1 MTSLTPGV
9 RSSSCL
15 TTHHVRAA
23 ESINAKLTATMG
35 THSMLSITEITWH
48 RPSRTALI
56 CPTSRLI
63 NENFGAWTA
72 LMLGLS
78 RSP

>member
-35 THSMLSITEITWH
+35 THSMLSITEIT
-48 RPSRTALI
+48 
-56 CPTSRLI
+56 
-63 NENFGAWTA
+63 
-72 LMLGLS
+72 
-78 RSP
+78 